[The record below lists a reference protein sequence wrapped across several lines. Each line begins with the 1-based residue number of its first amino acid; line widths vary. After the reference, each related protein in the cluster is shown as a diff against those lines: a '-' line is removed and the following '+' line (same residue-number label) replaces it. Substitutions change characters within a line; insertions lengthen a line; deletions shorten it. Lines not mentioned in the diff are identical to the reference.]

1 MAPYWS
7 REQYIAWAA
16 QARRMARAATTE
28 IARMVHL
35 RIAREHEARVGNAI
49 PAARLLGHG

>member
-1 MAPYWS
+1 MIPLWS
-7 REQYIAWAA
+7 REQHIAWAA
-16 QARRMARAATTE
+16 QARGKARAATNE

-49 PAARLLGHG
+49 SAARWLGQG

>member
-1 MAPYWS
+1 MAQYWS

-16 QARRMARAATTE
+16 QARRRARAATTE
-28 IARMVHL
+28 VARMVHL

-49 PAARLLGHG
+49 PAARLLGHN